1 MEYNLVNN
9 EKQLSCSSAN
19 NINNANNS
27 NNNAIRTQSIPT
39 NQENGLTPNSSPQSL
54 ASSVMQID
62 SPNSSSQFFPN
73 NDISHVRINSL
84 ELLLKLLRIIFK

>member
-9 EKQLSCSSAN
+9 EKQLCSSAN
-19 NINNANNS
+19 NVNNTNNNN

-39 NQENGLTPNSSPQSL
+39 NQENGLTPNLSPQSL
-54 ASSVMQID
+54 ASSAMQID

-73 NDISHVRINSL
+73 NDIIHVKIN
-84 ELLLKLLRIIFK
+84 LLDL